1 MLGAVAAPR
10 GVTYK
15 YQLMP
20 LDGRAGRWK
29 KLGSYGSYAM
39 VEPELDNN
47 KTSLLKL
54 LIYVRK

>member
-1 MLGAVAAPR
+1 
-10 GVTYK
+10 
-15 YQLMP
+15 MP